1 MESPLLASMF
11 SGTDAKWL
19 RFAGSVDDV
28 IHVHARIEVTRFDV
42 EVDARRLELADL
54 SFKYILSAAEVATV
68 EGELVVSGERIL
80 ESIRKQHDVRR

>member
-1 MESPLLASMF
+1 MF